1 MCNKQNDVALP
12 VILLLYPEPQA
23 TSTSD
28 TDEKEDVAEPK
39 PRLVVLGSHVR

>member
-1 MCNKQNDVALP
+1 MCNKQNNVAHP
-12 VILLLYPEPQA
+12 IILLLYPEPQA

-39 PRLVVLGSHVR
+39 PWLVVFGSRAS

>member
-1 MCNKQNDVALP
+1 MCNKRNDVAHP

-28 TDEKEDVAEPK
+28 TDEEEEMAEPK
-39 PRLVVLGSHVR
+39 PWLVVFGSRAS